1 MKVAIL
7 GCGAWGYALSHVL
20 HDRGVEVHMWAR
32 STVLQQALREHST
45 HPNFLNIPLG
55 KGMLVFSTIE
65 ACIEG
70 CDYIVESTTAKGI
83 CEILPHLKKSTVP
96 LILTSKGIEIDSG
109 RLLPEVVAD
118 VYPHRTLINLT
129 GPSLAEEVL
138 LKHPTSIVAA
148 CKDPLI
154 AQEVASLFTTSYFK
168 VYPEEDVV
176 GSACGGALKNVIA
189 IACGICDGLGYGQ
202 NPKAALMA
210 KGLGEMK
217 QIARVKGGKEQT
229 LQGLS
234 GLGDLAVTCLS
245 PKSRNYR
252 FGIELGKGKKV
263 GASHQS
269 IGMVVEG
276 MYTAEAVYRVCCEH
290 SLDTPVMNAVYRI
303 IYQELSVEEALNA
316 FF

>member
-7 GCGAWGYALSHVL
+7 GCGAWGYALAHVL
-20 HDRGVEVHMWAR
+20 QDQGIEVHIWAR
-32 STVLQQALREHST
+32 SHVLQQALKEQAT
-45 HPNFLNIPLG
+45 HPKFLNIPLE
-55 KGMLVFSTIE
+55 KGMHVFSTIE
-65 ACIEG
+65 ESIEG

-83 CEILPHLKKSTVP
+83 REVLPRIKSNKAP
-96 LILTSKGIEIDSG
+96 LILTSKGIEIESG
-109 RLLPEVVAD
+109 YLLPEVIHKEAPGRMLV
-118 VYPHRTLINLT
+118 NLT

-138 LKHPTSIVAA
+138 LKNPTSVVAA
-148 CKDPLI
+148 CDQRSI
-154 AQEVASLFTTSYFK
+154 ATEVASMFTNSYFR
-168 VYPEEDVV
+168 VYVEDDVI

-189 IACGICDGLGYGQ
+189 IACGVCDGLGFGQ

-210 KGLGEMK
+210 KGLDEMK
-217 QIARVKGGKEQT
+217 KIAGVKGGKEST

-252 FGIELGKGKKV
+252 FGIEVGKGKKV
-263 GASHQS
+263 CDSHQS

-276 MYTAEAVYRVCCEH
+276 MYTAEAVYKICQKYQ
-290 SLDTPVMNAVYRI
+290 LDTPIMNAVYHM
-303 IYQELSVEEALNA
+303 IYHGLPPKEALKA